1 MTWQYLQK
9 IRTVIIADSFIIR
22 ITEYIEYTHH
32 WSNGT
37 VKTVTDLTG
46 TDIFTDDYRDIINK
60 LCATPYITEIIPK
73 MLNY

>member
-1 MTWQYLQK
+1 LFGYG
-9 IRTVIIADSFIIR
+9 
-22 ITEYIEYTHH
+22 IEHTHH

-46 TDIFTDDYRDIINK
+46 TDVFTDDYRDIINK

-73 MLNY
+73 MLAGKNYRYYKGNNKQNTAG